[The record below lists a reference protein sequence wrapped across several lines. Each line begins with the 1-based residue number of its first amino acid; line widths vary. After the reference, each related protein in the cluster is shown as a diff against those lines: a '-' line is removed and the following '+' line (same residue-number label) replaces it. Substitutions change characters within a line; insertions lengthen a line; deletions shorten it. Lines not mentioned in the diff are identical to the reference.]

1 MWAAQHGHTSIVHAL
16 VEAQAD
22 VDVQDSVSHT
32 RTLFHMQQMRRTT
45 MRIAQNRS
53 DCRCRDLHDACCKQL
68 ICFCCVS

>member
-32 RTLFHMQQMRRTT
+32 RRYFTRSRCGALRCASPTTEGIVAVVIYTTLV
-45 MRIAQNRS
+45 ASNS
-53 DCRCRDLHDACCKQL
+53 SACAVL
-68 ICFCCVS
+68 S